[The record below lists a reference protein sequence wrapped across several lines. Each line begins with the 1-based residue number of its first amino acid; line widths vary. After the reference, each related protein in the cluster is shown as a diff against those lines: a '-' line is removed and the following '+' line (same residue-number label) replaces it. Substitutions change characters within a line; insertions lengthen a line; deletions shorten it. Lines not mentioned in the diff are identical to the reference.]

1 MNAGD
6 SETEDCALAGSSQ
19 LVGMLSINSWGVPP
33 GSTWKIIE
41 TCEFENPRAV
51 ERWPEI
57 LRLLEDQRIVE
68 RWGCLKPRNVRITC

>member
-1 MNAGD
+1 MVRLCLNAGD

-51 ERWPEI
+51 QKRSNCF
-57 LRLLEDQRIVE
+57 LDN
-68 RWGCLKPRNVRITC
+68 G